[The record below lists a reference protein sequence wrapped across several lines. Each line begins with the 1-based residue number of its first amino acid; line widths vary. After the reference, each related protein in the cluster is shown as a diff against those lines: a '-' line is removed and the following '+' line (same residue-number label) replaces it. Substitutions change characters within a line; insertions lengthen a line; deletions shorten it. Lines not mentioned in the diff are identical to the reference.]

1 MSESLSLQLFG
12 AFRAQIGPAPVDL
25 SAGTA
30 SAIIARL
37 ALSAGLSVTTEQ
49 LVADLWELP
58 PANAAGSLRVYVS
71 RMRSGPLGEYLRGGR
86 GGYLLDADP
95 DRIDVLR
102 FGQLTES
109 GLWED
114 ALALW
119 VGEPFV
125 SLEGFP
131 FVRQAL
137 STLREKRLLAL
148 EKATDARISRGEAA
162 VSIVEL
168 APLVA
173 REPTQERLVSSLALA
188 YAAEGRVSNAL
199 AVIDRSREVLQES
212 QGLDPSARMDSL
224 RQSILRQDPSLLP
237 SGAGDG
243 QVERHGIPVPLSRLF
258 GRDETLEHIEQSRAS
273 NRLVSLV
280 GPGGVGKTRLAVESA
295 RRSTRTI
302 DVAQWMVD
310 LSTVEAGGDVFGAA
324 ADRLGATAHD
334 VGAIAARVSDRP
346 TLLILDNAEH
356 VLPSARSLARELLAR
371 CGGLAILVTSRE
383 PLGIAGEFIIRVR
396 GLIGSD
402 AETGVE
408 LFRERSAAARGGL
421 VDASGDASL
430 IRRLCRLLD
439 GLPLALELAA
449 ARTDVLSIAEMV
461 RSLDRGEQLESA
473 EIGADR
479 HSSLEST
486 IRWSTDGLDSEE
498 LGMLTELSLFAG
510 PFTLDAVER
519 ICATRER
526 SNRDV
531 VLSLARKSLVS
542 VDEME
547 SGQRRYRLLESMRA
561 FVKPMRDPAKVTDWY
576 LRHRLYLADLVDE
589 LAPAIRTHHAAEA
602 HATLDALSADL
613 TLATEHAIEDRDKEV
628 ALRIAGGQAWHWF
641 KRGLLVEGRSVI
653 DRALSTP
660 GEADALVEAKAL
672 IGIVNLAYQAGDADA
687 AFGYVERGL
696 ERAAASGD
704 LHATASLLAYVAYG
718 RSLFGRPEE
727 AEELIDQAV
736 ACSTGGPDWLRAEI
750 LMSRGQILRVLRRP
764 AEALDN
770 LADARRLAAASGH
783 SWALTSAEYVA
794 GKILIEVRRAP
805 EAIALLV
812 AGARSALAGGD
823 VPGALALLH
832 LVAGATSFIER
843 HRDGA
848 RIFGAVDAIG
858 RRYSY
863 NPVSAEGAD
872 AQVHRDRVSAALLPK
887 DFAVAYESGAQLS
900 LEMLLGLAA
909 ELTKAR

>member
-1 MSESLSLQLFG
+1 MSETLSLRLFG
-12 AFRAQIGPAPVDL
+12 ALQAQIGPLPIDL

-30 SAIIARL
+30 SAIVARL
-37 ALSAGLSVTTEQ
+37 GLSAGRSVTTEQ

-71 RMRSGPLGEYLRGGR
+71 RMRSGPLGEFLRGGR
-86 GGYLLDADP
+86 GGYVLDADP
-95 DRIDVLR
+95 DHIDVLR
-102 FGQLTES
+102 FGELVED
-109 GLWED
+109 GLWEE

-119 VGEPFV
+119 SGEPFE
-125 SLEGFP
+125 SLDSFP
-131 FVRQAL
+131 FVQEAR
-137 STLREKRLLAL
+137 SSLREKRMVAL
-148 EKATDARISRGEAA
+148 EKAAEGRISRGQATA
-162 VSIVEL
+162 SIVEL

-188 YAAEGRVSNAL
+188 YAAEGRVSDAL
-199 AVIDRSREVLQES
+199 AVIDRSREELQEA

-224 RQSILRQDPSLLP
+224 RQSILRQDPALLP
-237 SGAGDG
+237 PGSGDSL
-243 QVERHGIPVPLSRLF
+243 VERHGIPVPLTRLF
-258 GRDETLEHIEQSRAS
+258 GRDNILDHIEQSRAL

-280 GPGGVGKTRLAVESA
+280 GPGGVGKTRLAIESA

-302 DVAQWMVD
+302 DVVQWMVD
-310 LSTVEAGGDVFGAA
+310 LSTIEAGGDVYGAT
-324 ADRLGATAHD
+324 ADTLGATAHD
-334 VGAIAARVSDRP
+334 VEAIAARVSDRP

-356 VLPSARSLARELLAR
+356 VLPSARSLARDLLAR

-396 GLIGSD
+396 GLIGAD

-421 VDASGDASL
+421 IDASGEAL
-430 IRRLCRLLD
+430 AIRRLCRLLD

-449 ARTDVLSIAEMV
+449 ARTDVLSISEMV
-461 RSLDRGEQLESA
+461 QSLDRGEQLESGARGA
-473 EIGADR
+473 ER

-486 IRWSTDGLDSEE
+486 IRWSTDGLAPDE
-498 LGMLTELSLFAG
+498 LGMLRELSLFAG

-519 ICATRER
+519 ICTTRER
-526 SNRDV
+526 PSRDL

-547 SGQRRYRLLESMRA
+547 SGRRRYRLLESMRA
-561 FVKPMRDPAKVTDWY
+561 FVRPERDADLVTGWY

-589 LAPAIRTHHAAEA
+589 LAPAIRTHEAAEA
-602 HATLDALSADL
+602 HAALDALSADL
-613 TLATEHAIEDRDKEV
+613 SLATEHAIEDGDKEV
-628 ALRIAGGQAWHWF
+628 ALRLAGGQAWHWF

-653 DRALSTP
+653 DRALATP
-660 GEADALVEAKAL
+660 GDADPLVEAKAL
-672 IGIVNLAYQAGDADA
+672 IGIVNLAYQAGDAEA

-704 LHATASLLAYVAYG
+704 PHATASLLAYVAYG
-718 RSLFGRPEE
+718 RSLFGQPEE
-727 AEELIDQAV
+727 AQELIDQAL
-736 ACSTGGPDWLRAEI
+736 AGSIGGPDWLRAEI

-764 AEALDN
+764 AEALDS
-770 LADARRLAAASGH
+770 LADARRLAASSGH

-794 GKILIEVRRAP
+794 GKILLEVRRAP

-812 AGARSALAGGD
+812 AGARSAAAGGD

-832 LVAGATSFIER
+832 LVAGASSFVER

-887 DFAVAYESGAQLS
+887 DYANAYDSGAELS
-900 LEMLLGLAA
+900 LEGLLSLAV